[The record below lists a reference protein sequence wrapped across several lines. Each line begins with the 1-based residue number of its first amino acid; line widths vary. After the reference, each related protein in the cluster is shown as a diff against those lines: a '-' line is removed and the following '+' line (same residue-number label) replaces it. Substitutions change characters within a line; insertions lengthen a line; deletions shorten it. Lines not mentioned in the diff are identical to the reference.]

1 MMKKAFIVPDVHGR
15 EFWKEAREA
24 IMDDNIEK
32 VIFLGDYFDPYDD
45 EGLFIDHDDLVN
57 SFTEIVEF
65 KKANPDRVILLLGNH
80 DVHYLYKNPYCS
92 RHDGEH
98 EDDYCAL
105 IKDNLDCFKLMHL
118 EDVDVKGYTKMLF
131 THAGLTSGFI
141 KALVRAE
148 YPKDDIIAI
157 VNTVNDNFL
166 ASKTHENHVLSE
178 LLLRVSRFRGGDYYD
193 GSFLWA
199 DIREV
204 VPNKFDFDDVYQI
217 FGHTRSWFP
226 TVMKRYA
233 MLDTQECYIADFENG
248 VLINTNTKKEFFI
261 Q

>member
-1 MMKKAFIVPDVHGR
+1 MKKAFIVPDVHGR
-15 EFWKEAREA
+15 SFWKEAKEA
-24 IMDDNIEK
+24 IADDSIEK

-45 EGLFIDHDDLVN
+45 EGVFIDHDDIVN
-57 SFTEIVEF
+57 SFNEIVEF

-80 DVHYLYKNPYCS
+80 DIHYLYKNSYCS
-92 RHDGEH
+92 RHDDEH
-98 EDDYCAL
+98 EDEYCAL

-118 EDVDVKGYTKMLF
+118 EEIDVKDYSKVLF

-141 KALVRAE
+141 KTLARAG
-148 YPKDDIIAI
+148 YQKDDINAI
-157 VNTVNDNFL
+157 VKTVNENFF
-166 ASKTHENHVLSE
+166 ASKTHENHILSE
-178 LLLRVSRFRGGDYYD
+178 LLLRVSRFRGGTFSDS
-193 GSFLWA
+193 SFMWA

-217 FGHTRSWFP
+217 FGHTRDWFP

-248 VLINTNTKKEFFI
+248 VLINTSTKKEFFI